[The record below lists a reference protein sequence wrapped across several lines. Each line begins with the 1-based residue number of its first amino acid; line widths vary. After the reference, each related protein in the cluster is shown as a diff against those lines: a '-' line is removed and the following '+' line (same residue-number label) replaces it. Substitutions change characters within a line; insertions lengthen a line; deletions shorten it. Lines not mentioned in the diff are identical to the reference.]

1 MQPGNGC
8 HYSRATPASAPRAA
22 AAAINRHGL
31 GQRRLR
37 PGQTASRVA
46 SFTRAQPRP
55 DQTRPSH
62 RQPPGRHGLG
72 LPVTRSRDPER
83 MRTLFLYPEFPK
95 TFWSYEKI
103 LELVNRKVLLPPLG
117 LVTVAAL
124 LPQHWEMKLVD
135 RNVREVTDA
144 EWDWAELVVISG
156 MIVQKADMAVQ
167 IAKAKSRGLPVAVGG
182 PFASSTP
189 DAPELELAD
198 FKILDEGE
206 ITLPMF
212 IEAIER
218 GDSSGRFS
226 ANGEK
231 PDVTAT
237 PVPRFDLLELD
248 AYDSMSVQFSR
259 GCPFQCEFCDIIVL
273 YGRKP
278 RTKTPEQLIA
288 ELQSLYDLGW
298 RRSIFLV
305 DDNFIGNKRN
315 AKLLLPALK
324 QWQIERNYPFSF
336 ATEASVDLA
345 SDEELMQMMS
355 EARFDSVFL
364 GIETPDEASL
374 SIAGKHQNTR
384 SSLEEAVDRI
394 NSYGIRVMAG
404 FIIGFDGEK
413 SGAGDRIVQFV
424 SRTGIPAAM
433 MGMLQALPNTG
444 LWHRLEK
451 EGRLIQEKTDAKG
464 VNQTNL
470 LNFVPTRPIRE
481 IANEYVD
488 AFCRLYEPN
497 AYIDRVTHYYLK
509 AGKPRWQQFAPKGV
523 ALGKASL
530 PSWTDLRALAIVIW
544 RQGIVR
550 DTRWRFWRS
559 LLKIARHNPEVFEQF
574 LVTLAHNEHFQEYR
588 GIVSREIQDQLAAL
602 PPDPPTA
609 PVSPNRELQPA

>member
-1 MQPGNGC
+1 
-8 HYSRATPASAPRAA
+8 
-22 AAAINRHGL
+22 
-31 GQRRLR
+31 
-37 PGQTASRVA
+37 
-46 SFTRAQPRP
+46 
-55 DQTRPSH
+55 
-62 RQPPGRHGLG
+62 
-72 LPVTRSRDPER
+72 
-83 MRTLFLYPEFPK
+83 MRTLLLYPEFPK

-124 LPQHWEMKLVD
+124 LPQEWEMKLVD
-135 RNVREVTDA
+135 RNVREVTEE
-144 EWDWAELVVISG
+144 EWSWAELVVISG
-156 MIVQKADMAVQ
+156 MIVQKADMAAQ
-167 IAKAKSRGLPVAVGG
+167 IARAKTRGLPVAVGG

-206 ITLPMF
+206 ITLPRF
-212 IEAIER
+212 VEAIAR
-218 GDSSGRFS
+218 GDRQGTFS
-226 ANGEK
+226 ANGDK

-237 PVPRFDLLELD
+237 PVPRFDLLDLT

-278 RTKTPEQLIA
+278 RTKAPEQLIA
-288 ELQSLYDLGW
+288 ELQRLYDLGW

-315 AKLLLPALK
+315 AKLLLPQLK
-324 QWQIERNYPFSF
+324 QWQIEHRYPFSF

-345 SDEELMQMMS
+345 ADDELMQMMA
-355 EARFDSVFL
+355 ECRFDSVFL
-364 GIETPDEASL
+364 GIETPDESSL
-374 SIAGKHQNTR
+374 ETAKKLQNTR
-384 SSLEEAVDRI
+384 TSLEESVDRI
-394 NSYGIRVMAG
+394 TSYGIRVMAG

-413 SGAGDRIVQFV
+413 QGAGNRIVEFV

-451 EGRLIQEKTDAKG
+451 EGRLIQERADAKG

-470 LNFVPTRPIRE
+470 LNFQPTRPIRD
-481 IANEYVD
+481 IAEEYVD

-497 AYIDRVTHYYLK
+497 AYIDRVKHYYLK
-509 AGKPRWQQFAPKGV
+509 VGRPRWQAFVPS
-523 ALGKASL
+523 ALGKPAL
-530 PSWTDLRALAIVIW
+530 PSWTDVRALAIVIW
-544 RQGIVR
+544 RQGVLR
-550 DTRWRFWRS
+550 DTRWRFWSS
-559 LLKIARHNPEVFEQF
+559 LWTIARANPQNFEQF

-588 GIVSREIQDQLAAL
+588 AVVKREIEQQLATL
-602 PPDPPTA
+602 PPDPQTGVTPD
-609 PVSPNRELQPA
+609 SRELQPA

>member
-1 MQPGNGC
+1 
-8 HYSRATPASAPRAA
+8 
-22 AAAINRHGL
+22 
-31 GQRRLR
+31 
-37 PGQTASRVA
+37 
-46 SFTRAQPRP
+46 
-55 DQTRPSH
+55 
-62 RQPPGRHGLG
+62 
-72 LPVTRSRDPER
+72 
-83 MRTLFLYPEFPK
+83 MRTLFVYPEFPK

-117 LVTVAAL
+117 MVTVAAL
-124 LPQHWEMKLVD
+124 LPQHWPMKLVD
-135 RNVREVTDA
+135 RNVREVSEA

-156 MIVQKADMAVQ
+156 MIVQKRDMAAQ
-167 IAKAKSRGLPVAVGG
+167 IAKAKARGLPVAVGG

-189 DAPELELAD
+189 EAPELDLAD
-198 FKILDEGE
+198 YKVLDEGE
-206 ITLPMF
+206 ITLPQF
-212 IEAIER
+212 VEAIER
-218 GDSSGRFS
+218 GEPAGRFS

-231 PDVTAT
+231 PDVTST
-237 PVPRFDLLELD
+237 PIPRFDLLQLD

-324 QWQIERNYPFSF
+324 EWQIEHGYPFSLS
-336 ATEASVDLA
+336 TEASVDLA
-345 SDEELMQMMS
+345 ADEELMAMMA
-355 EARFDSVFL
+355 ECRFDSVFL

-374 SIAGKHQNTR
+374 ETAKKLQNTR
-384 SSLEEAVDRI
+384 SSLDESVDRI
-394 NSYGIRVMAG
+394 TSYGIRVMAG

-413 SGAGDRIVQFV
+413 SGAGSRIVEFV

-451 EGRLIQEKTDAKG
+451 EGRLIENKAAAKG

-470 LNFVPTRPIRE
+470 LNFVPTRPIRD

-488 AFCRLYEPN
+488 AFCQLYEPH
-497 AYIDRVTHYYLK
+497 AYIDRVCSYYLK
-509 AGKPRWQQFAPKGV
+509 MGKPRWQQFVPANLK
-523 ALGKASL
+523 KSSL
-530 PSWTDLRALAIVIW
+530 PTWTDLRALLIVIW
-544 RQGIVR
+544 RQGIKR

-559 LLKIARHNPEVFEQF
+559 LLKVSLGNPAVLEQF
-574 LVTLAHNEHFQEYR
+574 LVTLAHNEHFLEYR
-588 GIVSREIQDQLAAL
+588 GVVTREIQDQLAAL
-602 PPDPPTA
+602 PPEPPQTPQLA
-609 PVSPNRELQPA
+609 NRELQPA

>member
-1 MQPGNGC
+1 
-8 HYSRATPASAPRAA
+8 
-22 AAAINRHGL
+22 
-31 GQRRLR
+31 
-37 PGQTASRVA
+37 
-46 SFTRAQPRP
+46 
-55 DQTRPSH
+55 
-62 RQPPGRHGLG
+62 
-72 LPVTRSRDPER
+72 

-117 LVTVAAL
+117 MVTVAAL

-135 RNVREVTDA
+135 RNVREVTEA
-144 EWDWAELVVISG
+144 EWNWAELVVISG
-156 MIVQKADMAVQ
+156 MIVQKADMAAQ
-167 IAKAKSRGLPVAVGG
+167 IAKAKQRGLPVAVGG

-189 DAPELELAD
+189 DAPELDLAD

-212 IEAIER
+212 VEALEQGER
-218 GDSSGRFS
+218 SGRFS
-226 ANGEK
+226 AEGEK
-231 PDVTAT
+231 PDVTST
-237 PVPRFDLLELD
+237 PIPRFDLLQLD

-288 ELQSLYDLGW
+288 ELQYLYDLGW

-324 QWQIERNYPFSF
+324 QWQIDHRYPFSF

-345 SDEELMQMMS
+345 SDDELMEMMA
-355 EARFDSVFL
+355 ECRFDSVFL

-374 SIAGKHQNTR
+374 ETARKLQNTR
-384 SSLEEAVDRI
+384 SSLEESVDRI
-394 NSYGIRVMAG
+394 TSYGIRVMAG

-413 SGAGDRIVQFV
+413 TGAGDRIVEFV

-451 EGRLIQEKTDAKG
+451 EGRLIQEKADAKG

-470 LNFVPTRPIRE
+470 LNFVPTRPIRD

-509 AGKPRWQQFAPKGV
+509 MGQPRWQQFAP
-523 ALGKASL
+523 AATFGKAAL
-530 PSWTDLRALAIVIW
+530 PSWTDIRALLIVIW
-544 RQGIVR
+544 RQGVQR
-550 DTRWRFWRS
+550 DTRWRFWRA
-559 LLKIARHNPEVFEQF
+559 LATIARRNPDNLEQF

-588 GIVSREIQDQLAAL
+588 GVVTREIQDQLSSL
-602 PPDPPTA
+602 PPEPPQA
-609 PVSPNRELQPA
+609 PKQPSRELQPA